1 MKGRIIDYLFIRNGK
16 GRLTLDLDEDFRRG
30 WDKLHDK
37 DVEIS
42 IKKYS
47 EPRTLRANAYLW
59 TLITEIGNALRKDKE
74 EVYVDMLKHYG
85 QGGAIAVQGK
95 YALQFERTNKY
106 TEFLG
111 MSELNGKNWWHYRFW
126 VGSHEYNREEFS
138 ILLDGVIQE
147 ARQLGI
153 DIRPKEEIEA
163 MLNDMEEQNGR
174 G

>member
-1 MKGRIIDYLFIRNGK
+1 MKGRMIDYLFIRNGH
-16 GRLTLDLDEDFRRG
+16 GRLTLDLDEDFRQG

-74 EVYVDMLKHYG
+74 EVYVEMLKAYG
-85 QGGAIAVQGK
+85 QGGAVSVQEEF
-95 YALQFERTNKY
+95 ALQFERTNKY

-111 MSELNGKNWWHYRFW
+111 ISELNKKKWWHYRFW
-126 VGSHEYNREEFS
+126 VGSHEYNRDEFS

-147 ARQLGI
+147 AKNLYI
-153 DIRPKEEIEA
+153 EVRPKDEIEA
-163 MLNDMEEQNGR
+163 MLNDMEAKNG
-174 G
+174 

>member
-1 MKGRIIDYLFIRNGK
+1 MKGRIVDYLFIRNGK
-16 GRLTLDLDEDFRRG
+16 GRLTLDLDEDFRHQ

-37 DVEIS
+37 DVDIS

-59 TLITEIGNALRKDKE
+59 TLITEIGNALRQDKE
-74 EVYVDMLKHYG
+74 DVYVDMLKQYG

-138 ILLDGVIQE
+138 ILLEGVLQE

-153 DIRPKEEIEA
+153 DIRPREEIEA
-163 MLNDMEEQNGR
+163 MLNDMEENHGR

>member
-85 QGGAIAVQGK
+85 QGGAIAVQSK
-95 YALQFERTNKY
+95 FALQFERTNKY

-111 MSELNGKNWWHYRFW
+111 MSELNGKMWWHYRFW

-138 ILLDGVIQE
+138 ILLEGVIQE
-147 ARQLGI
+147 AKQLGI
-153 DIRPKEEIEA
+153 EIRPKDEIEA
-163 MLNDMEEQNGR
+163 MLNDMEAKNG
-174 G
+174 